1 MMCLRF
7 CICERTGHV
16 FHRWIETSHPPWQI
30 ARNSSFLFRAMYQ
43 CFREHRLRE
52 STILFR
58 SGLDNGRSALAARSA

>member
-1 MMCLRF
+1 MFEILYLREDWTRLPSVDRDF
-7 CICERTGHV
+7 A
-16 FHRWIETSHPPWQI
+16 PPWQI